1 MGNGVKK
8 PEEISSFKKFK
19 GAAGR
24 FLKRQQAAL
33 PSRISSRYGIALVAL
48 LLAVITGYH
57 SRTVNLNIRNGI
69 VQSDII
75 APIDFSYV
83 DNTATQAAREHEANK
98 VLPVYEY
105 NPAVSREGLSFLN
118 SEWEKL
124 QTQFQEEIVAHNL
137 PPQPDA
143 ASPAFTSFVREF
155 ASDTGRSRLFREQM
169 VLELLAKRGFS
180 PELQKRLAEI
190 VSDAMAGY
198 VYSSTN
204 LADSLPR
211 RITVRNLE
219 TAEQGEVRN
228 IEMVSLFEAHRRL
241 QQRLQDSGLFSAIES
256 EHVYRALKQ
265 LVNPNLVYSER
276 FTNMAR
282 NLAETRVKP
291 VVVSYKKN
299 QIVARYGETV
309 NQQLIDAVR
318 LLTEKS
324 SWLSRLVRISGYFT
338 LILIVLIALR
348 KFADTSSVRQKLDT
362 SRIFSLICF
371 ALVLQTGTIRI
382 GSEFNDHLVTSLGS
396 SSFYIQYQFLVPFA
410 VAALLTAFLLDSV
423 AAQICALVV
432 GLFTGFITDGEMT
445 LVTYSVLSGTAAS
458 YAVERYRHRN
468 SITKAG
474 MVIGVVN
481 MLTILM
487 ELVINGNTSWQSYM
501 LNIPYGLAGGLLTA
515 GVASLII
522 PVIESFLDILTDVK
536 LLELSNMDLPLLRD
550 LAINAPGTHQHSLFV
565 SSLAEAAAEAIDA
578 NSLLVRV
585 GCYYHDIGKMMA
597 PEMFVENQGGKE
609 NPHERMDPKR
619 SASVITGHVRK
630 GILMAQDAGL
640 PQQIIDLIPQHH
652 GTRRLHYFY
661 KKALEQYSTNGEPI
675 NEVHYRYPGPKPQTR
690 EAAIVMIA
698 DCAEASVRS
707 LDDPTPENI
716 RAILKRITE
725 DVIADGQLD
734 ECDLTMREYNQVRE
748 ALIEALCNVY
758 HHRVKYPGFN
768 PPAPEE
774 TEGGLPEEPSLT
786 PEVQPQAEKVE
797 VATTGKISSGEF
809 KKKHSKKAH
818 K

>member
-1 MGNGVKK
+1 MGNGAKK

-19 GAAGR
+19 GATER

-33 PSRISSRYGIALVAL
+33 PSKISSRYGIAIITL
-48 LLAVITGYH
+48 LLALVTGYH

-69 VQSDII
+69 VQSDIV
-75 APIDFSYV
+75 APVDFSYI
-83 DNTATQAAREHEANK
+83 DSTATQAAREHEANK

-105 NPAVSREGLSFLN
+105 NPAVGREGVSFLN

-124 QTQFQEEIVAHNL
+124 RAQFQEEMAASIQ
-137 PPQPDA
+137 PQPDPL
-143 ASPAFTSFVREF
+143 SPAFNSFAKDF
-155 ASDTGRSRLFREQM
+155 AADTGRSRLFREQA
-169 VLELLAKRGFS
+169 VLELLARKSFS
-180 PELQKRLAEI
+180 PEIQKRLAEI
-190 VSDAMAGY
+190 VSDTMAGY
-198 VYSSTN
+198 VYSSSS
-204 LADSLPR
+204 LAESLPR

-228 IEMVSLFEAHRRL
+228 IDMLSLFEAHRRL
-241 QQRLQDSGLFSAIES
+241 QQRLQDSALFTATES
-256 EHVYRALKQ
+256 ERVYRVLKQ
-265 LVNPNLVYSER
+265 LVNPNLFYSER

-282 NLAETRVKP
+282 NLAEARVKP

-299 QIVARYGETV
+299 QIVARYGEPA
-309 NQQLIDAVR
+309 NQHLIDAVR
-318 LLTEKS
+318 LLAEKS
-324 SWLSRLVRISGYFT
+324 SWLSSLVRVVGYFT
-338 LILIVLIALR
+338 LILILLIALK
-348 KFADTSSVRQKLDT
+348 KFAELSGARQKLDK
-362 SRIFSLICF
+362 SRVFALICF
-371 ALVLQTGTIRI
+371 ALILQAGVIRM
-382 GSEFNDHLVTSLGS
+382 GSAFNDHLVTSLGS
-396 SSFYIQYQFLVPFA
+396 SSFYLQYQFLLPFA
-410 VAALLTAFLLDSV
+410 VAALLTAFLLDAV
-423 AAQICALVV
+423 TAQICALIT

-458 YAVERYRHRN
+458 YAVERYRQRN
-468 SITKAG
+468 SITRAG
-474 MVIGVVN
+474 IVIGGVN

-487 ELVINGNTSWQSYM
+487 ELMISGQAAWQSYM
-501 LNIPYGLAGGLLTA
+501 LNITYGLAGGLLTA

-522 PVIESFLDILTDVK
+522 PVTESFLDILTDVK

-597 PEMFVENQGGKE
+597 PEMFIENQGGKE
-609 NPHERMDPKR
+609 NPHERMEPKR

-630 GILMAQDAGL
+630 GILMAQEAGL

-661 KKALEQYSTNGEPI
+661 NKALEQYSMNSDPI
-675 NEVHYRYPGPKPQTR
+675 NETHYRYPGPKPQTR

-768 PPAPEE
+768 PPAPDE
-774 TEGGLPEEPSLT
+774 TEGGLEPSLK
-786 PEVQPQAEKVE
+786 PETQPQPEKVA
-797 VATTGKISSGEF
+797 VATTGKIPSGEF
-809 KKKHSKKAH
+809 RKKNSKKAH